1 MALEK
6 SVKERLRTLTV
17 ETILDLRSEY
27 LRTPGCSVL
36 KHWDQLSD
44 RVRASART
52 SATPE
57 QWYTAMRRGLQLSSP
72 SKASSSSSF
81 ELIAYVNDAGLDGPW
96 LALVES
102 EWGYLMS
109 IARKISDERREA
121 KQAEDDAV
129 VAGDAPNPYDKWTVQ
144 GGG

>member
-1 MALEK
+1 
-6 SVKERLRTLTV
+6 
-17 ETILDLRSEY
+17 
-27 LRTPGCSVL
+27 
-36 KHWDQLSD
+36 
-44 RVRASART
+44 
-52 SATPE
+52 
-57 QWYTAMRRGLQLSSP
+57 
-72 SKASSSSSF
+72 
-81 ELIAYVNDAGLDGPW
+81 VNDAGLDGSW

-121 KQAEDDAV
+121 KQAEDDVV